1 MPVHPWPHLLKR
13 LKKGHVVL
21 GLDVG
26 STTLGVAISDPG
38 FLVATALTTLTFSK
52 ADSALEALATL
63 AHERM
68 VGGYVI
74 GLPLHDNDR
83 ESESSRRA
91 RHFASRMEQQATL
104 FPKAPEIS
112 FFDERYSTAGAES
125 FLTHEAG
132 LNKFSRDA
140 VIDKMAAQIILQD
153 ALNAYQKSL
162 NP

>member
-38 FLVATALTTLTFSK
+38 FLIASPLTTITFSK
-52 ADSALEALATL
+52 AVSAIEPLAKL
-63 AHERM
+63 AHERH

-74 GLPLHDNDR
+74 GLPLHDDGK
-83 ESESSRRA
+83 ESQSSVRA
-91 RHFASRMEQQATL
+91 RAFAQLMEEKAAL
-104 FPKAPEIS
+104 FPKMPEIS
-112 FFDERYSTAGAES
+112 FFDERYSTAGAEA
-125 FLTHEAG
+125 FLQDEAG
-132 LNKFSRDA
+132 LKETARQA

-153 ALNAYQKSL
+153 ALNAYQKTRL
-162 NP
+162 A